1 MKKLV
6 SAILVAVMLFAVLAV
21 TSAAD
26 NCTTAMVSNLNRVPE
41 CDSTTKYLEGYNL
54 AIFKKGSNF
63 VIWTEIELSAEKQ
76 AALVAAIEASGAPGL
91 SDLRGPDFA
100 YGFTTFKLIG
110 QDVTITPE
118 GTILF
123 EKKPTW
129 SWFYRGCFSMFILEP
144 PC

>member
-21 TSAAD
+21 TSAAAD
-26 NCTTAMVSNLNRVPE
+26 YAAVVENLNRVPE

-129 SWFYRGCFSMFILEP
+129 SWFYRGNFAFIRTDP
-144 PC
+144 PR